1 MEWQPVH
8 GSTRVVAIAY
18 AAEDAC
24 IYVEFPSGKRHAYE
38 GCSQTVWEEFSDPST
53 SKGSY
58 IHTNLNFHPHH
69 PA

>member
-18 AAEDAC
+18 SVEDAC
-24 IYVEFPSGKRHAYE
+24 IYVEFTSGKRHAYE
-38 GCSQTVWEEFSDPST
+38 SCSQTVWEEFSDLGT

-58 IHTNLNFHPHH
+58 IHTNLNFHPYH
-69 PA
+69 AA